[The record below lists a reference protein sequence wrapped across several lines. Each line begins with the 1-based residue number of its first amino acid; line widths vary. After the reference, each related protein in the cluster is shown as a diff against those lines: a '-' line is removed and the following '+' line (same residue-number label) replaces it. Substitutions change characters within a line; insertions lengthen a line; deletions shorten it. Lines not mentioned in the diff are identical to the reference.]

1 MDRAMKQLTHQFH
14 KIFFHISKCLA
25 CNAEK
30 TLQLE
35 IIKKKEYSKLY
46 EYMYKYIPI
55 LNVTR
60 KTQNKNDSINSV
72 LQHGRVVDNNCC
84 VYFLLQDFHI

>member
-1 MDRAMKQLTHQFH
+1 MFSMQCRKNTAVGDNK
-14 KIFFHISKCLA
+14 
-25 CNAEK
+25 
-30 TLQLE
+30 
-35 IIKKKEYSKLY
+35 KKKEYSKLY

-72 LQHGRVVDNNCC
+72 LQHGRVFDNNCF
-84 VYFLLQDFHI
+84 VYFLLQDFPI